1 MADEPLD
8 PTIGRALRIIRRAAR
23 SGYRLTRGNPTP
35 YLWQL
40 TDAEDNTPIHAAET
54 LDEIERWLDG

>member
-1 MADEPLD
+1 MPDPLESADRILRLML
-8 PTIGRALRIIRRAAR
+8 RAKQ
-23 SGYRLTRGNPTP
+23 SGYRLARDTPTP

-40 TDAEDNTPIHAAET
+40 TDAEDHTPIHSAET